1 MKQWTFATSTAVAAL
16 MIGQAAFADV
26 TPEEV
31 WQNWQ
36 DLSTS
41 AGQTITAES
50 ATRDGDTLVVKN
62 MAVAYDDGKGM
73 TLNGTLAEMNFKD
86 NGDGSVDV
94 TMADSYPLVMT
105 FPAKDTG
112 KAGTLN
118 IDISQPGIVM
128 TVSGTTD
135 ETSYDFTVPKM
146 DVKLAATE
154 EGATAPAFNAD
165 IALTNAAGGYL
176 VKGAADAK
184 TLESNLTAESM
195 AITVDGADAATSS
208 TFKMAATMADL
219 SSDTNG
225 TFLGAAAM
233 ANMAQAMKDGF
244 ALDTAVT
251 YGAMKLDVD
260 ATDAA
265 GVATKIATTAVS
277 GGFNVAMSADGL
289 DYGVDSKEVV
299 MTASGGQIPFPE
311 LKLGFGE
318 AAFNLTM
325 PVSAGEEPAD
335 FALLTKLVD
344 FTISDEVWAMVDP
357 TNQLP
362 RDPATIVID
371 TTGTAKLTVDIMDE
385 AAMAAMG
392 EAPPGELDSL
402 EIKELK
408 ASVAGAEFTGAGS
421 FTFDNTDTTTFQG
434 MPAPTGKLDVTL
446 TGGNGL
452 LDKLTAMGLLP
463 EEQVM
468 SVRMMMGMFATPAT
482 DGSDSLS
489 STVEFK
495 DKGLFV
501 NGQQLQ

>member
-31 WQNWQ
+31 WQNMQ
-36 DLSTS
+36 DLSAS
-41 AGQTITAES
+41 AGQTMTAES
-50 ATRDGDTLVVKN
+50 AVRDGDTLVVTN
-62 MAVAYDDGKGM
+62 LAVTFDDGKGV
-73 TLNGTLAEMNFKD
+73 TVNGTMPEINFTD

-94 TMADSYPLVMT
+94 TMADTYPLVMT
-105 FPAKDTG
+105 FPAKDAG
-112 KAGTLN
+112 KAGTMT
-118 IDISQPGIVM
+118 IDVSQPGLVV
-128 TVSGTTD
+128 TVSGTPA
-135 ETSYDFTVPKM
+135 ETSYDFNAPTM
-146 DVKLAATE
+146 DVKLAASE
-154 EGATAPAFNAD
+154 EGAAAPLFNAD
-165 IALTNAAGGYL
+165 IVLTNAVGGYL
-176 VKGAADAK
+176 VTGETDAK
-184 TLESNLTAESM
+184 TLESNLTADSM
-195 AITVDGADAATSS
+195 AVTVDGADANASS
-208 TFKMAATMADL
+208 TFKMAMTLADL
-219 SSDTNG
+219 SSDTSG
-225 TFLGAAAM
+225 TFLGAEAM
-233 ANMAQAMKDGF
+233 TNMAQAMKDGF
-244 ALDTAVT
+244 ALDSAIT

-265 GVATKIATTAVS
+265 GVATKIATTAKS

-299 MTASGGQIPFPE
+299 MAITGGQMPFPE
-311 LKLGFGE
+311 LKVGFGD

-408 ASVAGAEFTGAGS
+408 ASVAGAEFTGTGS
-421 FTFDNTDTTTFQG
+421 FTFDNTDMTTFQG
-434 MPAPTGKLDVTL
+434 MPAPTGKLDVKL

-482 DGSDSLS
+482 DGSDSLT